1 MEPDDRKSTKW
12 QQMET
17 DTGEGVRKVWT
28 MLAVVGAIGA
38 ISALLYLFL
47 PPVGV
52 AVAMVLIALLV
63 GGVVLASGT
72 QRPRHRL

>member
-1 MEPDDRKSTKW
+1 MEPDDRKTTEW

-28 MLAVVGAIGA
+28 TLAAVAAIGT
-38 ISALLYLFL
+38 ITMLLYLFL
-47 PPVGV
+47 PPVWV
-52 AVAMVLIALLV
+52 ALAMVLLALLV
-63 GGVVLASGT
+63 GGVVLASGA